1 MAQSRN
7 HKVTAPVTSQRST
20 SATSIALNSAELD
33 CVLFCVFFF
42 GFYCSTGILIRLF
55 KYFFLSC
62 KTNIYVFMAIKEIEQ
77 PSCGLPQFKVA
88 RVVAAIT
95 QFVWQTSSVAPADP
109 AMSHTTTCLV
119 YRKVSTTIKCRL
131 GISVSYFIITFLF
144 FFLFF

>member
-1 MAQSRN
+1 
-7 HKVTAPVTSQRST
+7 
-20 SATSIALNSAELD
+20 
-33 CVLFCVFFF
+33 
-42 GFYCSTGILIRLF
+42 
-55 KYFFLSC
+55 
-62 KTNIYVFMAIKEIEQ
+62 MAIKEIEQ